1 MLRKFVLPA
10 LGLMI
15 LPAFASAQFEAGNW
29 ELTLSGGGNVNKAVT
44 SDGISGTFE
53 VGYFATKELEIG
65 VRQSLAH
72 TSTQNG
78 SRQVTLVNTQ
88 NNGDTLTPETGVVTT
103 RSEGWFGNT
112 SGLVD
117 YHFDL
122 GRFQPFVGVSGGYVY
137 TNVDRHVTNVFT
149 GETLKINDSSWVGG
163 PEVGLK
169 YFVNG
174 TTFVFVRTAYTFW
187 FADHSNDQFAIDLG
201 VGFRF

>member
-29 ELTLSGGGNVNKAVT
+29 ELSLSGKGAVSNDT
-44 SDGISGTFE
+44 RSDAIGGTFE

-65 VRQSLAH
+65 LRQTIAH
-72 TSTQNG
+72 LSSPG
-78 SRQVTLVNTQ
+78 SRQVFTTITDKEGNLSSVNQSRGEGWSGT
-88 NNGDTLTPETGVVTT
+88 TTGV
-103 RSEGWFGNT
+103 
-112 SGLVD
+112 VD

-122 GRFQPFVGVSGGYVY
+122 GQFQPFVGVFCGYQY
-137 TNVDRHVTNVFT
+137 TNLDTRQFNPDGTSQKLH
-149 GETLKINDSSWVGG
+149 DSSWIAG
-163 PEVGLK
+163 PEAGLK

-174 TTFVFVRTAYTFW
+174 TTFVFVRTSYAYW
-187 FADHSNDQFAIDLG
+187 FQDNNLSYFGVDLG